1 LKTKWYFILAGA
13 LFLLLAASGC
23 SLPMTP
29 TGLPTCPTAGLVAP
43 VLTGPAMWAV
53 VGSLDPSL
61 SWSYPNASCNPQ
73 GYAIDLRTGP
83 LFSDSLGG
91 GTGNP
96 STSWGPGSPL
106 QPGKEYEWAVQ
117 AINGTTLGP
126 VAGFDY
132 FFTGPMCA
140 TAALAAST
148 PLQPANGAI
157 INELDPSLIWQY
169 PDACL
174 PQGYRVDLSTDPTF
188 ADTSLSGGTGNPST
202 RWGPAAPLANCTVYY
217 WKITPINDTT
227 LGPASSVFSFTTQ
240 APGICPKPVH
250 VGPNPIIIL
259 ATPTLTTTPTGT
271 FTPTPSAIIFI
282 PGFNANCR
290 SGPNPIFTILDVALK
305 GKSYA
310 LDGRN
315 LDGSWYRI
323 MLTPDQGCWVPS
335 TAGTP
340 SADPKGIRVL
350 IEPATPTFTAVPPT
364 ATATRLACASFKN
377 EKSCQAQPG
386 CGWSLGV
393 TGGGSCGNK

>member
-1 LKTKWYFILAGA
+1 MKTKGFIVLAGTIM
-13 LFLLLAASGC
+13 LLLAASGC

-29 TGLPTCPTAGLVAP
+29 TGLPTCPTASLQAP
-43 VLTGPAMWAV
+43 VLTGPAMWSV

-61 SWSYPNASCNPQ
+61 SWSYPDASCNPQ

-83 LFSDSLGG
+83 LFTDSLGG

-126 VAGFDY
+126 IAGFNY
-132 FFTGPMCA
+132 FFTGPMCD

-148 PLQPANGAI
+148 LLQPANGAI

-174 PQGYRVDLSTDPTF
+174 PQGYRVDLSTDSTF

-202 RWGPAAPLANCTVYY
+202 RWGPANPLANCTVYY

-240 APGICPKPVH
+240 APGICAKPVH
-250 VGPNPIIIL
+250 VGPNPILIL
-259 ATPTLTTTPTGT
+259 ATPTLTPTQTAT
-271 FTPTPSAIIFI
+271 FTPTPSAIFFV

-290 SGPNPIFTILDVALK
+290 SGPNPIFSIVDVALK
-305 GKSYA
+305 GSSYSM
-310 LDGRN
+310 DGRN

-323 MLTPDQGCWVPS
+323 MLNPNQGCWVPS

-340 SADPKGIRVL
+340 SVDPKGVRVL
-350 IEPATPTFTAVPPT
+350 IEPPTPTFTAVPPT
-364 ATATRLACASFKN
+364 ATRLACASFKD

-386 CGWSLGV
+386 CGWGITV
-393 TGGGSCGNK
+393 TTGAGWCGNK

>member
-1 LKTKWYFILAGA
+1 MKTKGYIVLAGT
-13 LFLLLAASGC
+13 LFLLLASSGC

-43 VLTGPAMWAV
+43 VLTGPAMWSV

-73 GYAIDLRTGP
+73 AYAIDLRTGP

-106 QPGKEYEWAVQ
+106 LPGKEYEWAVQ

-126 VAGFDY
+126 IAGFNY

-157 INELDPSLIWQY
+157 INELDPTLIWQY

-188 ADTSLSGGTGNPST
+188 TDTSLSGGTGNPST
-202 RWGPAAPLANCTVYY
+202 RWGPANPLANCTVYY

-250 VGPNPIIIL
+250 VGPNPILIL
-259 ATPTLTTTPTGT
+259 ATPTLTPTQTAT
-271 FTPTPSAIIFI
+271 FTPTPSGIFFV

-290 SGPNPIFTILDVALK
+290 SGPNPIFSIVDVALK
-305 GKSYA
+305 GSSYSM
-310 LDGRN
+310 DGRN
-315 LDGSWYRI
+315 LDGNWYRI
-323 MLTPDQGCWVPS
+323 MLNPNQGCWVPS

-340 SADPKGIRVL
+340 SGDPKGVRVL
-350 IEPATPTFTAVPPT
+350 IEPPTPTFTAVSPT
-364 ATATRLACASFKN
+364 ATLRACASFKD
-377 EKSCQAQPG
+377 EKSCLAQPG
-386 CGWSLGV
+386 CGWGITV
-393 TGGGSCGNK
+393 TTGAGWCGNK

>member
-1 LKTKWYFILAGA
+1 
-13 LFLLLAASGC
+13 LF
-23 SLPMTP
+23 T
-29 TGLPTCPTAGLVAP
+29 
-43 VLTGPAMWAV
+43 
-53 VGSLDPSL
+53 DH
-61 SWSYPNASCNPQ
+61 
-73 GYAIDLRTGP
+73 
-83 LFSDSLGG
+83 LGG

-174 PQGYRVDLSTDPTF
+174 PQGYRVDLSTDPSF

-202 RWGPAAPLANCTVYY
+202 RWGPGSPLANCTVYY

-227 LGPASSVFSFTTQ
+227 LGPASVVFSFTTQ
-240 APGICPKPVH
+240 APGICAKKAPA
-250 VGPNPIIIL
+250 PNPIIYV
-259 ATPTLTTTPTGT
+259 ATDTTTPTTTPTLTPAP
-271 FTPTPSAIIFI
+271 FSFVFVPNI
-282 PGFNANCR
+282 NANCR
-290 SGPNPIFTILDVALK
+290 LGPNPVFDILDVVLK
-305 GKSYA
+305 GQSYQM
-310 LDGRN
+310 DGRN

-323 MLTPDQGCWVPS
+323 MLNPNAGCWVPS

-340 SADPKGIRVL
+340 SGDPTGLRVL
-350 IEPATPTFTAVPPT
+350 FNPPTPTTVPPT
-364 ATATRLACASFKN
+364 ATLEACSSFKDQ
-377 EKSCQAQPG
+377 KSCMAQPG
-386 CGWSLGV
+386 CGWSVAV
-393 TGGGSCGNK
+393 TTGAGYCKSK